1 MSSTVFSND
10 NLSEA
15 IQSLGTRIHDIKER
29 L

>member
-15 IQSLGTRIHDIKER
+15 IASLGTRIHDIKER